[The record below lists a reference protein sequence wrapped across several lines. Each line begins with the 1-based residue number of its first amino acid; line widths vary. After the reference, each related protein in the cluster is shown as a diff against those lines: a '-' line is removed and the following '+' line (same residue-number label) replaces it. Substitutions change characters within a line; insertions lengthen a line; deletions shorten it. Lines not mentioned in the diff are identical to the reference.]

1 MDKLQ
6 WFKFTP
12 SDWMMGKIMRC
23 PEVTQA
29 RFLRI
34 CCLYWNNECELSY
47 EDAEIEL
54 EKEHLDILV
63 KRKIINS
70 NGEFINIGFLDI
82 QHAEILEVS
91 SDKSKS
97 GVIGNLKRWH
107 PDIYKRFTSKE
118 LSLDDALSIANGSLP
133 DPTPI
138 TPQSQNIADK
148 IRGEENR
155 TDETRED
162 KEKIRLEERL
172 LCSLSEKDEPT
183 LNYSEKVAWSFWKLF
198 NVIKTEEGLAS
209 SNLDKGKLSL
219 WSKDARLMV
228 DTDKRTKEQME
239 IVWKHIKNDTEFWR
253 TTVSS
258 MSGVRKNFETIF
270 MAAKKVPQGQT
281 SQDEWEQYYEDV
293 KARMNGTGT
302 L

>member
-23 PEVTQA
+23 SEVTQA
-29 RFLRI
+29 RFIRI

-47 EDAEIEL
+47 EDAELEL

-63 KRKIINS
+63 KRKIVNS
-70 NGEFINIGFLDI
+70 DGEFINIGFLDI
-82 QHAEILEVS
+82 QHAEILELS

-107 PDIYKRFTSKE
+107 PEIYKRFTSKE
-118 LSLDDALSIANGSLP
+118 LSLDDALSIAKGSHT
-133 DPTPI
+133 DSTPI
-138 TPQSQNIADK
+138 APQSQNIADK
-148 IRGEENR
+148 RREDETR
-155 TDETRED
+155 TDENRID
-162 KEKIRLEERL
+162 KEDTRKEVL

-183 LNYSEKVAWSFWKLF
+183 LEYFDKVAWSFWKLF
-198 NVIKTEEGLAS
+198 KTIKTEEGLAS
-209 SNLDKGKLSL
+209 SNLDKAKLSL

-228 DTDKRTKEQME
+228 ETDKRTKEQME
-239 IVWKHIKNDTEFWR
+239 IVWKHVKNDVEFWR

-258 MSGVRKNFETIF
+258 ISGVRKNFETIF
-270 MAAKKVPQGQT
+270 MAAKKSPQGGT
-281 SQDEWEQYYEDV
+281 TQDEWETYYEEV